1 MLRLTLFFLGLVSL
15 VSNNP
20 LMAQADNCPNH
31 ADLAIEAMDRVTDV
45 VVHDIFTPPVSS
57 RIYAYTALSA
67 YTAYEWAGGKTPFT
81 TALNDFPQAEPT
93 LMQTDHCPSLV
104 MLGALFTTARAMLFS
119 EEMLDAHLHEMVES
133 HFSSLG
139 AADIEKALA
148 YGSAIGQHINRWS
161 QADGYRT
168 TRGLD
173 RYTLVDEAYSWEPT
187 PPDHMDPVEPY
198 WNKIRPFVLESA
210 DQCRPPAPT
219 PFDTVPGSRFYEEA
233 LEVYQTSK
241 SLTTDQKATVWFWDD
256 NPFVTVHE
264 GHLVYAKK
272 KVSPAGH
279 WMGITTIA
287 IRQSNATL
295 EKALFSYAMVSVGLA
310 DAFISCWDEKYR
322 SNLIRPVTYI
332 NAYIDPTWEP
342 YLQTP
347 PFPEYTSGHSVISS
361 SASTVLTALFGDN
374 VTYTDSVETLY
385 GLEPRTYNSFLHA
398 ADEAAYSRLYGGIHY
413 RPGIE
418 VGVNQGRKVAQLIIA
433 KFL

>member
-1 MLRLTLFFLGLVSL
+1 MQQLVSFFIPVVVVL
-15 VSNNP
+15 SACGVQ
-20 LMAQADNCPNH
+20 AQTFECPDN
-31 ADLAIEAMDRVTDV
+31 AELAIEAMDRVTDV

-57 RIYAYTALSA
+57 RIYAYTSLAA
-67 YTAYEWAGGKTPFT
+67 YSAYEWAGGKTPFT
-81 TALNDFPQAEPT
+81 VALNDFPA
-93 LMQTDHCPSLV
+93 TDALIMESGHCPSLV
-104 MLGALFTTARAMLFS
+104 MLGALFTTAKAVLFS
-119 EEMLDAHLHEMVES
+119 EDKLNQHLNEMLGLYFSALDSAEMAQS
-133 HFSSLG
+133 
-139 AADIEKALA
+139 LA
-148 YGSAIGQHINRWS
+148 YGAAIGKHINKW
-161 QADGYRT
+161 ALEDGYRT

-173 RYTLVDEAYSWEPT
+173 RYTLLDEADSWEPT

-198 WNKIRPFVLESA
+198 WNKIRPFVLQAA
-210 DQCRPPAPT
+210 DQCRPPGPT

-233 LEVYQTSK
+233 MEVYRTKQT
-241 SLTTDQKATVWFWDD
+241 LTDDQKATVWFWDD

-279 WMGITTIA
+279 WMGITSTA
-287 IRQSNATL
+287 IRQSNVGL
-295 EKALFSYAMVSVGLA
+295 ERALFSYAMVSVGLA

-332 NAYIDPTWEP
+332 NAYIDPLWEP

-347 PFPEYTSGHSVISS
+347 PFPEYTSGHSVISA
-361 SASTVLTALFGDN
+361 SASTILTALFGDN
-374 VTYTDSVETLY
+374 IAYTDSVETLY
-385 GLEPRTYNSFLHA
+385 GLQPRTYNSFLHA
-398 ADEAAYSRLYGGIHY
+398 ADEAAFSRLYGGIHY